1 MKVIF
6 NKLLMVLY
14 FIVSALIL
22 EAVAFSVLGFGFMPE
37 YLLYDLSLILIIS
50 FIVYAIPNYI
60 AQYVIFTLILLVQTI
75 LIYVNYSL
83 YTIYGDLF
91 SIEMLSLLG
100 EATEAITSNFIY
112 FSVIL
117 QLIAIFLAIAI
128 VGAIILRVLPKR

>member
-128 VGAIILRVLPKR
+128 VGAIILQ